1 MSSSSLHSL
10 TSLSTSPN
18 VDNLQTVEEF
28 YLSRIK
34 THRLFHEFHWGLQPR
49 ELDLDSHLNRVS
61 VRSDIAGLLSVKAL
75 SLIPSEETLSSMW
88 ELAKHNQ
95 RCSIDERWRCFDVL
109 PIQSYQYKLVPG
121 SRNKCTEI
129 PLFAFDPQTSSFEQ
143 FSYPYDD
150 LPAFTLDL
158 YPFHS
163 VIHSSKAVWTNDR
176 SSPLYTIFNI
186 SISWMGNKPASF
198 GQIAAGQLDTDSD
211 SDSWSSNA
219 NRDFLVAC
227 HAAGR
232 KAFTGSNIRYIERSD
247 DSGSSDSALQM
258 DKKLVG
264 T

>member
-1 MSSSSLHSL
+1 
-10 TSLSTSPN
+10 
-18 VDNLQTVEEF
+18 
-28 YLSRIK
+28 
-34 THRLFHEFHWGLQPR
+34 
-49 ELDLDSHLNRVS
+49 
-61 VRSDIAGLLSVKAL
+61 
-75 SLIPSEETLSSMW
+75 MW

-163 VIHSSKAVWTNDR
+163 VIHSSEAVWTNDR

-211 SDSWSSNA
+211 SDSWSSMVSTHSDLTSVSVESPLTHEHVSLTKQTA
-219 NRDFLVAC
+219 NRISSWLVMLQAEKPLPVVTFDISN
-227 HAAGR
+227 AG
-232 KAFTGSNIRYIERSD
+232 D